1 MSFKNIKSE
10 DVERTFYT
18 ERVDQALEKKYRD
31 GFDSANQDEQ
41 NEETYPLGR
50 FRRDV
55 ILCLLIQGR
64 LISYS
69 VFTQFMTSRRHHF
82 FHINNVILYDSYISL
97 IIIT

>member
-64 LISYS
+64 LISYLA
-69 VFTQFMTSRRHHF
+69 FTQITT
-82 FHINNVILYDSYISL
+82 SL
-97 IIIT
+97 ICSYQLRHIPSTYHIFIIISNLT